1 MEIPTLFRRFPEHV
15 SNESRMK
22 PKKISLHF
30 KKNLAAFF
38 EMQRDFF

>member
-30 KKNLAAFF
+30 LKCSEIFF
-38 EMQRDFF
+38 EVFSN